1 MRAQGMTMSD
11 RRYYARR
18 AMQELRR
25 AEASENPAV
34 VEIHKLMQ
42 RAYAERTATG
52 GRDVPRP
59 EEIG

>member
-1 MRAQGMTMSD
+1 MTMSD

-25 AEASENPAV
+25 AEAAENPAV

-42 RAYAERTATG
+42 RAYAERAATG
-52 GRDVPRP
+52 GRTVLRP